1 MVNVRFVSPM
11 DETCIRT
18 LAGGHRLIVT
28 MEENILRGGFGEAL
42 SAFLEREQLQTP
54 VLNMGIPDVY
64 VEHGNVAVLKEHLG
78 LDAPSVADK
87 IWKRYKQLTK
97 PHTAVNDQ

>member
-1 MVNVRFVSPM
+1 MVYGKSEMIHEGREIAVAAVGSMVETAQAARLILKKDYGLDITLVNVRFVSPM

-42 SAFLEREQLQTP
+42 SAFLEREQ
-54 VLNMGIPDVY
+54 
-64 VEHGNVAVLKEHLG
+64 
-78 LDAPSVADK
+78 
-87 IWKRYKQLTK
+87 RRRRF
-97 PHTAVNDQ
+97 

>member
-1 MVNVRFVSPM
+1 MKKDYGLDITLVNVRFVSPM

-64 VEHGNVAVLKEHLG
+64 VEHGNVAVFKRN
-78 LDAPSVADK
+78 
-87 IWKRYKQLTK
+87 IWDWMHRLLQIKFGSGI
-97 PHTAVNDQ
+97 NS